1 MPTPVWS
8 PDELCA
14 DEEELEGD
22 IDF

>member
-1 MPTPVWS
+1 MARPVWS

-14 DEEELEGD
+14 DEEEPEGD